1 MLTIKTLLMGFA
13 KFKIFLLVLTL
24 HSAYSYGQ
32 KDTNITTI
40 PDITEV
46 SLKFIKN
53 TNDKIDK
60 YSNRLSSKTKKTL
73 EKLSKWEVKIKK
85 LLEKSSPQTAQQL
98 FGEGRETFASMVAKI
113 KEGKSLV
120 ESTRKRYDQ
129 YRDQLSTNIKYLETQ
144 KEELDV
150 KYVKPLTTAKQKI
163 TELDKIVNET
173 ETAERLI
180 KERKKQLLTEAY
192 KVLGKS
198 KYLKKINE
206 ESFYFSETLQNYRE
220 IFSEPGKAEKKALEL
235 LGKIPAV
242 KDFVQQNSM
251 LASLFGSSSSGGSTA
266 SLAGLQTRAS
276 VNSLISG
283 RIAAGGPNAAAQISA
298 NMQAAQAEL
307 SKLKDKIIKAGGGN
321 STDAE
326 MPDFKINPNRS
337 KTFKQRIVVGSDFQ
351 FGRPNRYTSSQADL
365 GISLGYKLGEKSL
378 VGAGISM
385 KIDYGS
391 ISDFYMKA
399 GGLGLRSFFDYKMKK
414 QFFISAGYEMNFNS
428 NFKSYADL
436 RNANGTTGIGNS
448 WQSSG
453 LIGISKK
460 INMKTK
466 FVKGTKLSLL
476 YDFLYNSH
484 AVPTQPIVF
493 RVGYN
498 F

>member
-1 MLTIKTLLMGFA
+1 MRFLKI
-13 KFKIFLLVLTL
+13 KIFLFALTL
-24 HSAYSYGQ
+24 HSAYSFGQ
-32 KDTNITTI
+32 KDTNTTTI
-40 PDITEV
+40 PNITEV
-46 SLKFIKN
+46 PLKFIKN
-53 TNDKIDK
+53 TNKKIDK
-60 YSNRLSSKTKKTL
+60 YSNRLSNKMEKTL
-73 EKLSKWEVKIKK
+73 EKLTKFEAKIYK
-85 LLEKSSPQTAQQL
+85 LLLKANPNVANQL
-98 FGEGRETFASMVAKI
+98 FGEGRITFASMLAKVR
-113 KEGKSLV
+113 EGKSLV
-120 ESTRKRYDQ
+120 EENRKKYDQ
-129 YRDQLSTNIKYLETQ
+129 YRDQLSSNIKYLETQ
-144 KEELDV
+144 KEQLDA
-150 KYVKPLTTAKQKI
+150 KYVKPIITAKQKI
-163 TELDKIVNET
+163 TELDKTVNET

-206 ESFYFSETLQNYRE
+206 ETFYFSETLQNYKN

-251 LASLFGSSSSGGSTA
+251 LASLFGSPSSGGSTA
-266 SLAGLQTRAS
+266 SLAGLQTRSS

-283 RIAAGGPNAAAQISA
+283 RIAAGGTNAAAQISA

-307 SKLKDKIIKAGGGN
+307 GKLKDKIIKAGGG
-321 STDAE
+321 SSSDTE

-378 VGAGISM
+378 VGAGVSM

-391 ISDFYMKA
+391 INDFYMKA

-414 QFFISAGYEMNFNS
+414 QFFLSAGYEMNYNS
-428 NFKSYADL
+428 SFKSFSEL
-436 RNANGTTGIGNS
+436 QNANGTRGIGNS

-453 LIGISKK
+453 LIGLSKK

-466 FVKGTKLSLL
+466 WVKGTKIQLL
-476 YDFLYNSH
+476 YDMLYNTH
-484 AVPTQPIVF
+484 VVPLNPVVL